1 MHSITKPI
9 IQTLIVGYASLVS
22 GLA

>member
-22 GLA
+22 SLA